1 MFSSKDVQHDISSST
16 LHPPMLGLL
25 RRHARTIGTTWAIAT
40 VSCSTVAQAVP
51 LHKQEDKDMKRNY
64 HPAAVRIIDIAE
76 DNCRYSSSA
85 RMALDD
91 AIECHNNY
99 DFKHARLRA
108 LDSLA
113 HSVGIMSHIYINA
126 VNLRT

>member
-1 MFSSKDVQHDISSST
+1 
-16 LHPPMLGLL
+16 
-25 RRHARTIGTTWAIAT
+25 
-40 VSCSTVAQAVP
+40 
-51 LHKQEDKDMKRNY
+51 MKRNY